1 MSNIKLVIVGLAS
14 YHTKHILA
22 LKSNTNIEVVGV
34 CDINS
39 NAAKEISEKFS
50 NVPCYSDFR
59 DAISS
64 LKPDA
69 VFISLPHDQYFKVV
83 KFALENNIHIF
94 KEKPFARDLEEAKKI
109 VELLEKSSSKVMI
122 VSQRRFH
129 KTYFEANNLLNC
141 LGQVK
146 FVFATYCF
154 NKPTSSWRKNKQR
167 SGGGVIIDSGYHFI
181 DLLLYYFGLPEAVKC
196 KLSKLSDDPLCET
209 EDFAAIEFQYSHKG
223 TIQLILNR
231 LSEAKKEEIV
241 IYGELG
247 KLVVTKNEI
256 ELDLFDSGISKKIT
270 IETDDFTEAYRQQ
283 YLSFFTSLSAKYP
296 VCPSVKEGILNSLVI
311 EACYLSANKN
321 ASLVNIKDLIVLKG
335 VNQ

>member
-1 MSNIKLVIVGLAS
+1 MSNIRLIVIGLTS
-14 YHTKHILA
+14 HHTKHIFA
-22 LKSNTNIEVVGV
+22 LKSNTTINVVGV
-34 CDINS
+34 CDIDS
-39 NAAKEISEKFS
+39 RAAKEISEKFS

-59 DAISS
+59 GAISS
-64 LKPDA
+64 LKPDV

-109 VELLEKSSSKVMI
+109 AELFKKSSNKMMI

-129 KTYFEANNLLNC
+129 KTYVEAKHLLNS

-154 NKPTSSWRKNKQR
+154 NKPTSGWRKNKQK
-167 SGGGVIIDSGYHFI
+167 SGGGVIIDAGYHFI
-181 DLLLYYFGLPEAVKC
+181 DLLLYYFGLPEVVKC
-196 KLSKLSDDPLCET
+196 KLLKLSDDPLCET
-209 EDFAAIEFQYSHKG
+209 EDYAKIEFQYPHREI
-223 TIQLILNR
+223 IQLILNR
-231 LSEAKKEEIV
+231 LSETKKEEIV

-283 YLSFFTSLSAKYP
+283 YLSFFTSLSAKHP

-335 VNQ
+335 VNL

>member
-1 MSNIKLVIVGLAS
+1 MSNIRLVVVGLTS
-14 YHTKHILA
+14 HHSKHILA
-22 LKSNTNIEVVGV
+22 LRSNTTIDIVGV
-34 CDINS
+34 CDIDS
-39 NAAKEISEKFS
+39 HTVKEISEKFGS
-50 NVPCYSDFR
+50 VPCYSDFR

-83 KFALENNIHIF
+83 KFVLENNIHIF

-109 VELLEKSSSKVMI
+109 AELLEKSSSKMMI

-129 KTYFEANNLLNC
+129 KTYFEAKNLLDS

-154 NKPTSSWRKNKQR
+154 NKPTFGWRKNKQK

-181 DLLLYYFGLPEAVKC
+181 DLLLCYFGLPETVKC
-196 KLSKLSDDPLCET
+196 KLSKLSGDPLCET
-209 EDFAAIEFQYSHKG
+209 EDYATIEFQYSHKEI
-223 TIQLILNR
+223 IQLILNR
-231 LSEAKKEEIV
+231 LSETKKEEIV

-247 KLVVTKNEI
+247 KLMVTKNEI
-256 ELDLFDSGISKKIT
+256 ALDLFDSGISKKIT
-270 IETDDFTEAYRQQ
+270 IETDDFTEAYQQ
-283 YLSFFTSLSAKYP
+283 QHLSFFTSLSNRHP
-296 VCPSVKEGILNSLVI
+296 VCPGVKESILDSLVI

-321 ASLVNIKDLIVLKG
+321 AALVNIKDLTVLKG
-335 VNQ
+335 VRL